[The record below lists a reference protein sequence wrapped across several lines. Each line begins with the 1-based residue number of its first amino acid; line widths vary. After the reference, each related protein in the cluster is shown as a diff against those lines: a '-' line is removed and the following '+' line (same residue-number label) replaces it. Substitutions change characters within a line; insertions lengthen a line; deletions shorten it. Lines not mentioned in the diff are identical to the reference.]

1 MLFVS
6 KCWLQK
12 IIILLVP
19 QPGGFRELSL
29 ELNCFSS
36 CFIRTIYNGEKTQM
50 IHLYFVSCFKGS
62 VREKSKGYNLTAK
75 KKRFW
80 SLLILLLSIASIRR
94 KLLTTNYTEECRV
107 ASRQIQKVATF
118 KSDRKII
125 NLIPNKS
132 FRY

>member
-36 CFIRTIYNGEKTQM
+36 CFIRTIYNGKKTQM

-62 VREKSKGYNLTAK
+62 VREKSRGYI

-94 KLLTTNYTEECRV
+94 KLLKTNYTEECRV

-132 FRY
+132 FRYHKQ